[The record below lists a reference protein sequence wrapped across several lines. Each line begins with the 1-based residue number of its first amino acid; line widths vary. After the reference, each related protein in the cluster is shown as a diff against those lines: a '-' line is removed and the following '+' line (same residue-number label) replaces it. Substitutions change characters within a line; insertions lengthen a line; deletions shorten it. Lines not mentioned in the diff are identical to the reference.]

1 MKIHVAS
8 AKIAGRYIFAV
19 LPNSWLCKNSISL
32 KQLKLEFY
40 RSGSFHSASLTL
52 TDLTPAVQMLKWS
65 LPSPQKKTNNGWG
78 WILRSGRGQLRETRS
93 ISTAPPAISKFTFP
107 RQHWPKDLSILQR
120 DIHLIKV
127 KYCKDTR
134 PQNQLNKRRAGTAH
148 RLLLHP
154 SRNLHYPPCHAFG
167 VIGTIYNTY
176 TIEPFKHLLG
186 SRFSNS
192 W

>member
-78 WILRSGRGQLRETRS
+78 WILRSGRGQLRDTRS
-93 ISTAPPAISKFTFP
+93 TSAALPTTRDQVMPATLLIPVGLFLFLWWRSFTVPDTKVAPFP
-107 RQHWPKDLSILQR
+107 
-120 DIHLIKV
+120 
-127 KYCKDTR
+127 
-134 PQNQLNKRRAGTAH
+134 
-148 RLLLHP
+148 
-154 SRNLHYPPCHAFG
+154 
-167 VIGTIYNTY
+167 
-176 TIEPFKHLLG
+176 
-186 SRFSNS
+186 
-192 W
+192 